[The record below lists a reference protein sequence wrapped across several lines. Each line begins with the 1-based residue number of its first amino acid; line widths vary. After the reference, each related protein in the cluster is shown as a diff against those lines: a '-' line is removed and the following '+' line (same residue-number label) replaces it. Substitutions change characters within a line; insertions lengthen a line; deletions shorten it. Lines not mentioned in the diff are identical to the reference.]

1 MKSLENAL
9 LIDLVD
15 SDQFI
20 NVRSVT
26 NVDNCPVDHHLRSEV
41 GTERRLCRV
50 VLDRDNILMF
60 KRSVSDKT
68 GVDDCKTLLP
78 QEGLPRYYAAKEGEF

>member
-1 MKSLENAL
+1 MENTL

-50 VLDRDNILMF
+50 FLDRDNILMF

-68 GVDDCKTLLP
+68 GSEDCKTLLLKG
-78 QEGLPRYYAAKEGEF
+78 GLPRYSAAKEGEF